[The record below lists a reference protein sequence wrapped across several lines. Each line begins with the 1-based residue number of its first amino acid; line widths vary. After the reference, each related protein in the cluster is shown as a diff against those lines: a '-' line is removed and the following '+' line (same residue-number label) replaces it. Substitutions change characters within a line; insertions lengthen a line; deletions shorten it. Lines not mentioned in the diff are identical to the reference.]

1 MKTNTIYSHY
11 LLALTC
17 SLFIYLDS
25 SAQQFRRIENEIGLG
40 ILEENSSVAVAD
52 YDGDFDLD
60 VFIVAKSGDINNLE
74 KSFSRLFRNDNGFFT
89 DVTESSG
96 LLGLFPAQNIAF
108 GGMEGEKFGASWGD
122 YDNDGF
128 PDLFLTYVTGVQLF
142 HNLGNGSFE
151 NVTGSSGIEGR
162 S

>member
-25 SAQQFRRIENEIGLG
+25 SAQQFQRIENEIGLG
-40 ILEENSSVAVAD
+40 ILEENSSIAVAD

-60 VFIVAKSGDINNLE
+60 IFIVAKSGDINNLE

-96 LLGLFPAQNIAF
+96 LLGLFSPQNISF
-108 GGMEGEKFGASWGD
+108 NGMEGEKFGASWGD

-128 PDLFLTYVTGVQLF
+128 PDLFLTYIILK
-142 HNLGNGSFE
+142 
-151 NVTGSSGIEGR
+151 
-162 S
+162 